1 MFKPKIIH
9 LFTEKS
15 TFENVLLVF
24 SFKVQIKYQKPKEF
38 RLLKFSY
45 LNTTVSCIFIV
56 NLDDAYQFELDIIN
70 LDKVE
75 ERLGLI
81 MDSPG
86 GEAIE
91 ISEVC
96 EVSNKGDALK
106 YVMQ

>member
-1 MFKPKIIH
+1 MLNLCF
-9 LFTEKS
+9 L
-15 TFENVLLVF
+15 
-24 SFKVQIKYQKPKEF
+24 FKVQIKYLKPKEF
-38 RLLKFSY
+38 LLLTFSY

-86 GEAIE
+86 GEALE
-91 ISEVC
+91 ISELQSVKC
-96 EVSNKGDALK
+96 LTKVTL
-106 YVMQ
+106 